1 MAKNALIKFLIKRVI
16 IFFAALQ
23 IINLIFLEHK
33 LFVAIGL
40 ICGTI
45 FGILKFIYTSKFISK
60 LIGVEESFTSIRV
73 LIKFV
78 LAQMTTIVLIAIA
91 IKFNMWFFAGTLTG
105 ILLIPAVIMV
115 NSITE
120 ALQIS
125 HNEFQ

>member
-1 MAKNALIKFLIKRVI
+1 LAENALMKFLIKRVI
-16 IFFAALQ
+16 IFFVVLE
-23 IINLIFLEHK
+23 IINLILLDQK
-33 LFVAIGL
+33 WFVATGL

-45 FGILKFIYTSKFISK
+45 FGILKFIYTSKFISH
-60 LIGVEESFTSIRV
+60 LIGVEERFTSGRV
-73 LIKFV
+73 FIKFV
-78 LAQMTTIVLIAIA
+78 LSQMTTMVLIAIA

-125 HNEFQ
+125 HNRFQ